1 MLKLTTGHWRIM
13 PRLPR
18 ELESLARML
27 AYILGRRPDEF
38 GLVLEEGGWVPVKQ
52 LLQSLHEEPGF
63 ARVRRED
70 LERLAALVTPPRLEV
85 AGERVRSLDPAPPEL
100 RRESGGPLPSSLYLA
115 IPPKIHTLVWDE
127 GLKPPPGRELVL
139 ARRPDLARRLGRRR
153 AHDPTPV
160 TVAAQAAARAG
171 IAFQAYGE
179 ELFLVAAP
187 IPREFIQM
195 PGPSKEVPPPKA
207 AAKPKAPPT
216 PGTFMLDFPQMLTGK
231 PARGK
236 QRDEAVWKK
245 GARALRKKQG
255 KKEK

>member
-1 MLKLTTGHWRIM
+1 M

-38 GLVLEEGGWVPVKQ
+38 GLVLEEGGWAPVKQ

-85 AGERVRSLDPAPPEL
+85 TGERVRSLDPAPPEL
-100 RRESGGPLPSSLYLA
+100 RRDPGGPLPSALYLA
-115 IPPKIHTLVWDE
+115 ISPKIHTLVWE
-127 GLKPPPGRELVL
+127 GGLKPPGGKELLL
-139 ARRPDLARRLGRRR
+139 ARRPEMARRLGKRR
-153 AHDPTPV
+153 AHDPVPV
-160 TVAAQAAARAG
+160 TVAAQAAARGG

-179 ELFLVAAP
+179 ELFLVAVP
-187 IPREFIQM
+187 ISREFLTM
-195 PGPSKEVPPPKA
+195 PGPPKEVPPPKA
-207 AAKPKAPPT
+207 AAKPKTPPT
-216 PGTFMLDFPQMLTGK
+216 PGAFFLDLPQMLSGK
-231 PARGK
+231 PERGK
-236 QRDEAVWKK
+236 KRDEPEWKK